1 MDIVTFAIVVV
12 LSVSVWIHNEKIDT
26 IGKRIDKIEHLDSLK
41 NESTKLH

>member
-12 LSVSVWIHNEKIDT
+12 ISISVWIHNEKIES

-41 NESTKLH
+41 NESPKLH